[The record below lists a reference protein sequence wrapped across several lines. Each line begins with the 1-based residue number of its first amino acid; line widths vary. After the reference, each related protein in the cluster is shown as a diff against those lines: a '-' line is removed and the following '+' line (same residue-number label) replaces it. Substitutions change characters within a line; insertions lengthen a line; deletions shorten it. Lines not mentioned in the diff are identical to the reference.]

1 MLRKRKAI
9 FKASLMLLVMSLC
22 GCSSPTYYSSCPVY
36 PVGGAKVGTELER
49 LSIEEYPNTWEW
61 LGRINKLRQELE
73 VCK

>member
-1 MLRKRKAI
+1 
-9 FKASLMLLVMSLC
+9 MLLVMSLY
-22 GCSSPTYYSSCPVY
+22 GCSSPAYYSSCPVY
-36 PVGGAKVGTELER
+36 PVGGEKVGAEIER